1 MRGFL
6 HVRAIMTALLLL
18 LAAPTHAAGR
28 LEMEGGWIRA
38 APPNAMMLAAY
49 GTLRNAG
56 DGPVIFSGA
65 QSADFA
71 DVSLHETVE
80 QNGIER
86 MRALGRVVLAPGE
99 SMMLAPGGRHLMLMK
114 PKRQLRV
121 GDTVE
126 IRIITENSGSV
137 TAKFAVREDA
147 PPAGQ

>member
-1 MRGFL
+1 MRGLL
-6 HVRAIMTALLLL
+6 HVRAIVTALLLL
-18 LAAPTHAAGR
+18 LASPALAAGR
-28 LEMEGGWIRA
+28 LEVEGGWIRT

-65 QSADFA
+65 QSVDFG

-99 SMMLAPGGRHLMLMK
+99 AMTLAPGGRHLMLMQ
-114 PKRQLRV
+114 PKRVLKA

-126 IRIITENSGSV
+126 IRFITESSGSP
-137 TAKFAVREDA
+137 TAKFVVRDA
-147 PPAGQ
+147 AP

>member
-6 HVRAIMTALLLL
+6 HVRAILTALLLL
-18 LAAPTHAAGR
+18 SAAPLHAAGR
-28 LEMEGGWIRA
+28 LEVDGGWIRA

-99 SMMLAPGGRHLMLMK
+99 TMTLAPGGRHLMLMQ
-114 PKRQLRV
+114 PKRVLHV
-121 GDTVE
+121 GDAVE
-126 IRIITENSGSV
+126 IRFITENSGSV
-137 TAKFAVREDA
+137 TANFVVREEA
-147 PPAGQ
+147 PPGR